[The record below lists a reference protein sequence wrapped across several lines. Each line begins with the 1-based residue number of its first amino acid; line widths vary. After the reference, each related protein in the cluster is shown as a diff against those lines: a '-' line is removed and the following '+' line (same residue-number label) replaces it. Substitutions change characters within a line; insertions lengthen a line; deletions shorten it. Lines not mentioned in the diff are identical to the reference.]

1 MKEEPSEHSMRLEL
15 KAMPHKQK
23 CGCRLVRDED
33 TGAVSLFQCQ
43 AHEQAMEVWDLA
55 KQLHKYL
62 DAVAGMSALVKE
74 ESAKLLKRAEK
85 LLGRV

>member
-1 MKEEPSEHSMRLEL
+1 MKERPSEHYMRLEP
-15 KAMPHKQK
+15 KEMRHKHK
-23 CGCRLVRDED
+23 CGCRLARDED

-43 AHEQAMEVWDLA
+43 AHEQAMEVRDLA

-62 DAVAGMSALVKE
+62 DAVTEMSARVKE
-74 ESAKLLKRAEK
+74 ESAKLLKWAEK

>member
-1 MKEEPSEHSMRLEL
+1 MKEKPSEHYMRLEP
-15 KAMPHKQK
+15 KEMQHKHK
-23 CGCRLVRDED
+23 CGCRLVWDED

-43 AHEQAMEVWDLA
+43 AHDQAMEVRDLA

-62 DAVAGMSALVKE
+62 DAVAGMSARIKE